1 MAITELSDNELLAP
15 HVPALRRDLMLEGDV
30 TGHPVHPLLRPLFP
44 GGLRSEAYSLDGASD
59 VGLGMLVNGWCG
71 VVGMPELRGAQ
82 VRRWGVDASR
92 LVMVSS
98 SRGWLATVAALVEE
112 LDVIYACAPPAMSLE
127 ASRRLAT
134 RLRARQSTLVIC
146 GEWSSAVTHIDVRT
160 IGWWKSQQAGHSST
174 IHEVEVSV
182 TRHHWSR
189 SVVLARDDRGVHGIS
204 SELVGGVP
212 S

>member
-59 VGLGMLVNGWCG
+59 VGLGLLVNGWCG

-204 SELVGGVP
+204 SELVGGIP

>member
-1 MAITELSDNELLAP
+1 MAITELSDNELLVP
-15 HVPALRRDLMLEGDV
+15 HVPVLRRDLMLEGDV

-59 VGLGMLVNGWCG
+59 VGLGLLVNGWCG

-174 IHEVEVSV
+174 IHEVEVTV

-204 SELVGGVP
+204 SELVGGIP

>member
-1 MAITELSDNELLAP
+1 MAITELSDNELLVP
-15 HVPALRRDLMLEGDV
+15 HVPALGRDLMLEGDV

-59 VGLGMLVNGWCG
+59 VGLGLLVNGWCG

-189 SVVLARDDRGVHGIS
+189 SVVLARDDRGMHGIS
-204 SELVGGVP
+204 SELVGGIP

>member
-1 MAITELSDNELLAP
+1 MAITELSDNELL
-15 HVPALRRDLMLEGDV
+15 VPQVSALGRDLMLEGDV
-30 TGHPVHPLLRPLFP
+30 TGYPVHPLLRPLFP
-44 GGLRSEAYSLDGASD
+44 GGLRSEVYSLDGASD
-59 VGLGMLVNGWCG
+59 VGLGLLVNGWCG

-98 SRGWLATVAALVEE
+98 FRGWLATVAALVEE

-204 SELVGGVP
+204 SELVGGIP

>member
-1 MAITELSDNELLAP
+1 M
-15 HVPALRRDLMLEGDV
+15 
-30 TGHPVHPLLRPLFP
+30 
-44 GGLRSEAYSLDGASD
+44 
-59 VGLGMLVNGWCG
+59 
-71 VVGMPELRGAQ
+71 
-82 VRRWGVDASR
+82 
-92 LVMVSS
+92 
-98 SRGWLATVAALVEE
+98 
-112 LDVIYACAPPAMSLE
+112 IYACAPPAMSLE

-204 SELVGGVP
+204 SELVGGIP

>member
-1 MAITELSDNELLAP
+1 MAITELSDNELLVP

-59 VGLGMLVNGWCG
+59 VGLGLLVNGWCG

-160 IGWWKSQQAGHSST
+160 IGWRKSQQAGHSST

-204 SELVGGVP
+204 SELVGGIP

>member
-1 MAITELSDNELLAP
+1 MAITELSDNEPLVT
-15 HVPALRRDLMLEGDV
+15 HVPALGRDLMVEGDV

-59 VGLGMLVNGWCG
+59 VGLGLLVNGWCG

-146 GEWSSAVTHIDVRT
+146 GEWSSAVSYTHLT
-160 IGWWKSQQAGHSST
+160 LPTKA
-174 IHEVEVSV
+174 
-182 TRHHWSR
+182 
-189 SVVLARDDRGVHGIS
+189 
-204 SELVGGVP
+204 
-212 S
+212 

>member
-1 MAITELSDNELLAP
+1 MAITELSDNELLVP

-59 VGLGMLVNGWCG
+59 VGLGLLVNGWCG

-160 IGWWKSQQAGHSST
+160 IGWWKSQQVGQSSAV
-174 IHEVEVSV
+174 HEMEVTV

-204 SELVGGVP
+204 SELVGGIP

>member
-59 VGLGMLVNGWCG
+59 VGLGLLVNGWCG

-174 IHEVEVSV
+174 IHEVEASV

-204 SELVGGVP
+204 SELVGGIP

>member
-1 MAITELSDNELLAP
+1 MAITELSDNEPLVT
-15 HVPALRRDLMLEGDV
+15 HVPALGRDLMLEGDV

-59 VGLGMLVNGWCG
+59 VGLGLLVNGWCG

-160 IGWWKSQQAGHSST
+160 IGWWKSQQVGQSSAV
-174 IHEVEVSV
+174 HEMEVTV

-204 SELVGGVP
+204 SELVGGIP